1 MPYRCAC
8 QRAQCRCLQHSSG
21 ICGLRTVFAKSLC
34 KACRINVP
42 EVKSG
47 PNPGVRKRPAAEL
60 VGDLEGACDDVA
72 GPSLPVLQDAAA
84 PRGVI
89 HRIWIQTEG
98 SIEGPTRF
106 PALALESIRS
116 FAGMA
121 QWIWTWGPLSS
132 DALAVEGCTR
142 RDMSV
147 FMHKL
152 AGKWLLDNN
161 VPVQCLKDGL
171 AFLIAYNYGGWF
183 IDLDYLWLGRTLPDS
198 GLVFGEEPAKN
209 SGWGDN
215 RDLPPIPPLPPI
227 QN

>member
-1 MPYRCAC
+1 MPCGCTC
-8 QRAQCRCLQHSSG
+8 QRANCRCLQHSSG
-21 ICGLRTVFAKSLC
+21 SCGLRTALANTIC

-42 EVKSG
+42 EVKAGCES
-47 PNPGVRKRPAAEL
+47 GVRKRPAAEL
-60 VGDLEGACDDVA
+60 VGDPAAACDFVA

-84 PRGVI
+84 PPGVI

-98 SIEGPTRF
+98 SIGGLTRF
-106 PALALESIRS
+106 PALALESLRS

-171 AFLIAYNYGGWF
+171 AFLIAYNFGGWF
-183 IDLDYLWLGRTLPDS
+183 FDLDYLWLGRPLPDS
-198 GLVFGEEPAKN
+198 GLVFGEEPAKT
-209 SGWGDN
+209 SGWG
-215 RDLPPIPPLPPI
+215 RPPPDPPPLPPI